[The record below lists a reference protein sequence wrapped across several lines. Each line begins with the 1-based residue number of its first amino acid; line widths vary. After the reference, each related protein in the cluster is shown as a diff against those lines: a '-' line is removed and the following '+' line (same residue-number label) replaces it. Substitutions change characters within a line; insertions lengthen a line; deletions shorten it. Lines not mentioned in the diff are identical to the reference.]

1 MKQSS
6 KPKVSVLMSVYYN
19 SAEYAGEAIES
30 ILTQEYKNYEFIIMD
45 NASPYKYADMIA
57 SYAKKDKRI
66 RVISN
71 VQCKNFGIVQQQLIE
86 EAIGEYMAFA
96 HSDDVYLPDRLAK
109 QVEYLDS
116 YPDVGLLASSCY
128 LFGREKHD
136 HIVRRN
142 DHDIKSFLLSG
153 SVLHMS
159 SIIIRRS
166 LVDLH
171 GLRMTSHLGGADDYQ
186 FFVSAAAIT
195 NLAILPNILFGWRR
209 HDKQATEILGEEL
222 VAGYRSIILSH
233 LDKFGIKIKERTL
246 VTFSEAHLINRFT
259 AKESMEICKLI
270 LSIASI
276 NDFYGYS
283 GVSDRFIQEWR
294 GIIKEKCPRYIYEI
308 FRLILLSKRST
319 KQK

>member
-45 NASPYKYADMIA
+45 NASPYKCADMIA

-66 RVISN
+66 RVIRN

-86 EAIGEYMAFA
+86 EASGEYMAFA

-116 YPDVGLLASSCY
+116 YSDVGLLASGCY
-128 LFGREKHD
+128 HFGEEKHD
-136 HIVRRN
+136 HIVRHN

-171 GLRMTSHLGGADDYQ
+171 GLRMTSHFGGADDYQ

-222 VAGYRSIILSH
+222 VAGYRSIILSQ

-276 NDFYGYS
+276 SDFYGYS
-283 GVSDRFIQEWR
+283 GVSDRFMQEWR
-294 GIIKEKCPRYIYEI
+294 GIIKAKCPRYIYEI

-319 KQK
+319 KRK